1 MKTLSIP
8 KLELQA
14 LLLAS
19 QLRLEIKKS
28 LKIKTERLYM
38 LPVFVANRVSEV
50 LEYTTIDAWFHVSS
64 GGNPADTGT
73 CGITAEALK
82 ESGWVKGPF
91 F

>member
-1 MKTLSIP
+1 
-8 KLELQA
+8 
-14 LLLAS
+14 
-19 QLRLEIKKS
+19 
-28 LKIKTERLYM
+28 M